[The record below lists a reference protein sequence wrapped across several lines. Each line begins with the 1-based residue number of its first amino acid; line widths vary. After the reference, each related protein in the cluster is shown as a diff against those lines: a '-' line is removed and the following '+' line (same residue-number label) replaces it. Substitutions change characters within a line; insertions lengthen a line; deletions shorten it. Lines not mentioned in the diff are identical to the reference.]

1 MKKKDIQDVN
11 MAEEADISA
20 EVSASEADESA
31 KLKDDY
37 LRLQAEFD
45 NYRKRTLKEKLEIAA
60 MGGENVIR
68 ALLPVL
74 DDSER
79 ALSAMVESPDREGV
93 ELVFKKLRDT
103 LGAQGLAEIEAVG
116 NDLDTD
122 LHEAVARIP
131 VPEQKG
137 KVVDVVQKG
146 YKLKDKVVRH
156 AKCVVGE

>member
-1 MKKKDIQDVN
+1 MKKEKTEDVN
-11 MAEEADISA
+11 MAEVADNPS
-20 EVSASEADESA
+20 VTQADELA
-31 KLKDDY
+31 TLKDDY

-45 NYRKRTLKEKLEIAA
+45 NYRKRTAREKMDILLA
-60 MGGENVIR
+60 GGEDVIK

-79 ALSAMVESPDREGV
+79 ALSAMVESPDRQGV

-103 LGAQGLAEIEAVG
+103 LAAQGLAEIEAMG
-116 NDLDTD
+116 GDMDTD

-131 VPEQKG
+131 APEQKG

-146 YKLKDKVVRH
+146 YKLRDKVVRH